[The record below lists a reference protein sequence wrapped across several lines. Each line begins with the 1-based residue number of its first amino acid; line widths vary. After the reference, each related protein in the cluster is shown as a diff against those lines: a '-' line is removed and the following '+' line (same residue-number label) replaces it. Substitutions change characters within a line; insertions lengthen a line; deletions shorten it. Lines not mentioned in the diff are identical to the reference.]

1 MNGLSMLMGMGGG
14 AGYGQG
20 NNDLMTMML
29 FQQMSNGGDSGDIS
43 DNKRLQ
49 MLLFAPLGKKFL
61 TRIARKIQQVAEAE
75 GRPIALSVAE
85 LHAADLLRDLE
96 EEQEGDLKQIFKMAR
111 LSVRMRMLGASGI
124 ESGGGMGYQAERG
137 EEEQSPQ
144 ALSGGTIGGYVKGRL
159 ADRQTPMEEL
169 EEVMGKGEG
178 TGNKAVKVSK
188 AAIKKK
194 SWE

>member
-1 MNGLSMLMGMGGG
+1 MNGLSMLLGMGGG

-29 FQQMSNGGDSGDIS
+29 FQQLTNSGDSDIS

-61 TRIARKIQQVAEAE
+61 TRLARKIQQIAELE
-75 GRPIALSVAE
+75 GRPIALRIAE

-124 ESGGGMGYQAERG
+124 ESGGMGYQAEP
-137 EEEQSPQ
+137 EEEQQQQ
-144 ALSGGTIGGYVKGRL
+144 ALGGGAIGGFVKGRL
-159 ADRQTPMEEL
+159 ADKQTPMQEL
-169 EEVMGKGEG
+169 EEVMGEG
-178 TGNKAVKVSK
+178 AGKPKVAKAV
-188 AAIKKK
+188 IKKK

>member
-1 MNGLSMLMGMGGG
+1 MLMGMGGGGGG

-29 FQQMSNGGDSGDIS
+29 FQQLTNGGDSEIS

-61 TRIARKIQQVAEAE
+61 TRLARKIQQIAEAE
-75 GRPIALSVAE
+75 GRPIALRIAE

-96 EEQEGDLKQIFKMAR
+96 EEQEGDLKQIFRMAR

-124 ESGGGMGYQAERG
+124 ESGGMMSYPAEP
-137 EEEQSPQ
+137 EEEQQQQ
-144 ALSGGTIGGYVKGRL
+144 ALGGAIGGYVKGRL
-159 ADRQTPMEEL
+159 ADKQTPMEEL
-169 EEVMGKGEG
+169 EEIVGEG
-178 TGNKAVKVSK
+178 EGNKKIKVAKAV
-188 AAIKKK
+188 IKKK